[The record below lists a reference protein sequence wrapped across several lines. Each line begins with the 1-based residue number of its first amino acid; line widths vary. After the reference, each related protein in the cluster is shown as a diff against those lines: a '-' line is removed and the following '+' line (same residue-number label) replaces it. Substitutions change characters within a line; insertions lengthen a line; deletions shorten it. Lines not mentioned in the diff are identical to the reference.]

1 VDAISLAKFL
11 TGLVLLGLG
20 AEVLVRSASRAAAA
34 LGISPLVIGLTVVAY
49 GTGAPE
55 LAVCVRAAL
64 GGGVGSDL
72 AVGNV
77 VGSNIFN
84 VLFILGLS
92 AALAPLVVSRQL
104 VRIDVPILIGA
115 VVLLGVFALDGEI
128 GRLEAGA
135 LFAGVLA
142 YTVFAV
148 RLARAESAARP
159 EAAGDPALSRGA
171 TAWLLDL
178 ALFGVGLALLVLGA
192 RWLVDG
198 AIGFARALG
207 VSELVIGLTIVA
219 VGTSLPE
226 VATSLV
232 AALRGERD
240 LAVGNVIGSNLFN
253 VLAVLGLTG
262 LVAPGGLRVAPA
274 ISRFDLPVMLAVCF
288 ACLPI
293 FARRHRLARWEG
305 LLFLG
310 YYVAYVLYVVLAA
323 TEHDALP
330 RYSAVMLEFVLPLTA
345 VTLAVLLFRA
355 LPGGGPA
362 PRA

>member
-1 VDAISLAKFL
+1 VDPTALAKFL

-20 AEVLVRSASRAAAA
+20 AEGLVRGASRAAAA
-34 LGISPLVIGLTVVAY
+34 LGVSPLVVGLTVVAY

-55 LAVCVRAAL
+55 LAVCVRSAL
-64 GGGVGSDL
+64 GGGAGSDL

-92 AALAPLVVSRQL
+92 AAVAPLVVSRQL
-104 VRIDVPILIGA
+104 VRIDVPIMIGA
-115 VVLLGVFALDGEI
+115 VALLGVFALDGEI
-128 GRLEAGA
+128 GRLEAGV
-135 LFAGVLA
+135 LFGGSVA
-142 YTVFAV
+142 YTAFAV
-148 RLARAESAARP
+148 RLSRAERVAGPEDPGPSAGAAAWARN
-159 EAAGDPALSRGA
+159 
-171 TAWLLDL
+171 L
-178 ALFGVGLALLVLGA
+178 ALLGLGLLLLVLGA
-192 RWLVDG
+192 RWLVEG
-198 AIGFARALG
+198 AVSFARVLG

-253 VLAVLGLTG
+253 VLAVLGVTG
-262 LVAPGGLRVAPA
+262 LVAPGGLRVAA
-274 ISRFDLPVMLAVCF
+274 AVSRFDLPVMLAVCF

-293 FARRHRLARWEG
+293 FGRRHRLARWEG

-310 YYVAYVLYVVLAA
+310 YYLGYVLYVVLAA

-355 LPGGGPA
+355 LPGRA
-362 PRA
+362 PPPRT